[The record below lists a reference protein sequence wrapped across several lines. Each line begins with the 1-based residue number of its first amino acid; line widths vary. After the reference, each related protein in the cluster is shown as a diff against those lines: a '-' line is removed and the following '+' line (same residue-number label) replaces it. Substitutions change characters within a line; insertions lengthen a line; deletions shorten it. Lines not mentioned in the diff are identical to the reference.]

1 MKFALFA
8 LYARVFYRVMK
19 VAFWI
24 TGAYLASTYIA
35 ITLYNT
41 FLCVPVSLQWTAH
54 LITVDGHQVPTFV
67 CPTASAIETVQYVGF
82 ALTVSTDLL
91 ILAIPLYKTMSL
103 KISPTQKLA
112 LGGVFMV
119 GIVYGAIEVI
129 RLAVFKSSLAS
140 NPYGSPEVTMM
151 YNPLQGCFAVIIGC
165 APALRPLFFKSGFTR
180 STGASGAD
188 TNNRSNIRPSLAQRS
203 KIRDSWSGDE
213 PDSEE
218 MAILRSQGV
227 PAKALAP
234 SDKSVLEV

>member
-1 MKFALFA
+1 
-8 LYARVFYRVMK
+8 
-19 VAFWI
+19 
-24 TGAYLASTYIA
+24 
-35 ITLYNT
+35 
-41 FLCVPVSLQWTAH
+41 
-54 LITVDGHQVPTFV
+54 
-67 CPTASAIETVQYVGF
+67 
-82 ALTVSTDLL
+82 
-91 ILAIPLYKTMSL
+91 MSL
-103 KISPTQKLA
+103 KISATQKLA
-112 LGGVFMV
+112 LAGVFMV

-218 MAILRSQGV
+218 MAILRSQVDDFDDFTDGV
-227 PAKALAP
+227 GCSSQGSCSERQVGSWGVIGRYERWYRNWFPRFRCCI
-234 SDKSVLEV
+234 